1 MNNQQ
6 KMLMLGN
13 IGEKLI
19 RYLAQEEGCEVREYP
34 SLYDS
39 EKDLTINGKTCEVK
53 TQVPF
58 FVEDAFTVKK
68 NQIRKCKNVDIL
80 LFVESPNKGNVIRVY
95 SAPKEKRE
103 FRHRKTKDG
112 RDMYL
117 LDKSGMNM
125 IYSVTDS
132 NLANEMRQNSNSS
145 W

>member
-95 SAPKEKRE
+95 SVPKEKR
-103 FRHRKTKDG
+103 
-112 RDMYL
+112 
-117 LDKSGMNM
+117 
-125 IYSVTDS
+125 V
-132 NLANEMRQNSNSS
+132 
-145 W
+145 